1 MSTWDLDIDLVYHFV
16 IKVDPQLNLMGKS
29 EDVDLELLQKISLI

>member
-16 IKVDPQLNLMGKS
+16 IEVDLQLNLMGKS